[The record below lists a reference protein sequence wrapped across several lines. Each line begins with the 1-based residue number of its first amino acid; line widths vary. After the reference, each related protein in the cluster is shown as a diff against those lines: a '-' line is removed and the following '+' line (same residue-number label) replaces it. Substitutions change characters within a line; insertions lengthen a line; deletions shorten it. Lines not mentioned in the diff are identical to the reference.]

1 MSYHWQFRP
10 YRYPFKHPLH
20 TSHGVWNVRE
30 GIILRLEQSGRVGW
44 GEIAPLSWFGSETL
58 EQAEDFCRQLITKEV
73 IPRVPDE
80 LPACQF
86 AVESAWEMLSAKDNG
101 SDSLS
106 YSALLPAG
114 AAALDRIMV
123 LLQQGYR
130 TFKWKIG
137 VGDVDTEL
145 KIFAELV
152 QVLPNDAKL
161 RLDGNGGL
169 GLDGAKAWLEAAD
182 KSKVVEFIEQPLGID
197 QFSAM
202 LALSQQ
208 YQTLLALDESV
219 ATLAQMQNCY
229 ELGWRSVFVI
239 KPAIAGSPSSLRQ
252 FCQTTQ
258 IDAVFSSV
266 FETKIGRVA
275 ALRLAAELSHPKR
288 AIGFGVDHWFDFEQS
303 PEQIWQDL

>member
-10 YRYPFKHPLH
+10 YRYPFKYPLH
-20 TSHGVWNVRE
+20 TSHGVWSIRS
-30 GIILRLEQSGRVGW
+30 GIILRLEHHQRIGW

-58 EQAEDFCRQLITKEV
+58 EQAHDFCHQLITKKV
-73 IPRVPDE
+73 IPQVPDE

-86 AVESAWEMLSAKDNG
+86 AVESAWEMLNGQDNG
-101 SDSLS
+101 SKSLA

-114 AAALDRIMV
+114 VAVLDRIAV
-123 LLQQGYR
+123 LLQQGYH

-152 QVLPNDAKL
+152 QVLPDDALL
-161 RLDGNGGL
+161 RLDANGGL
-169 GLDGAKAWLEAAD
+169 SKDGAIAWLQAAD
-182 KSKVVEFIEQPLGID
+182 KSQVVEFIEQPLAID

-202 LALSQQ
+202 LAFSQQ
-208 YQTLLALDESV
+208 YQTTLALDESV

-239 KPAIAGSPSSLRQ
+239 KPAIAGSPSKLRQ

-258 IDAVFSSV
+258 IDTVFSSV

-275 ALRLAAELSHPKR
+275 ALRLATELSHPNR

-303 PEQIWQDL
+303 PEQIWQNL